1 MAPRYAKKHNKKSE
15 KKRNWLFEVYESK
28 WKQWIFRV
36 QKDPAVRKKYG
47 NLTKEQLEKWVCHS
61 AQSDPENEQKPG
73 FAPVPEMPWA
83 APPPRPM
90 RPPAPMGP
98 RRHKGR
104 RGGHRPFQKP
114 YRAKNNRQSNK
125 FNQQPQF
132 NKPHF
137 S

>member
-47 NLTKEQLEKWVCHS
+47 NLTKQQLEKWVCHS

-83 APPPRPM
+83 APPPTATEALGEAPRAPRAQSRDTPRQPPPRGETRPTAGAAST
-90 RPPAPMGP
+90 P
-98 RRHKGR
+98 
-104 RGGHRPFQKP
+104 
-114 YRAKNNRQSNK
+114 
-125 FNQQPQF
+125 
-132 NKPHF
+132 
-137 S
+137 